1 MPRQHT
7 KLLIIEDNSTYRTAL
22 RYALESVDEIECLDD
37 CQSYEAA
44 QPALQSKNTPD
55 VILLDLGL
63 PGKSG
68 LEAITEIRTTL
79 PHTHILVLTQFDD
92 KPKVFQAISEGA
104 SGYLLKTSPTEDII
118 KGIREVMNG
127 GAPLN
132 AQIAKMVL
140 TTFNSSPPS
149 QSETDLTSRESEVLR
164 LLSDGFIKKE
174 IADHLD
180 ISYHTVDMHVRNIYR
195 KLQVHNLSGAV
206 AKALKRGLL

>member
-1 MPRQHT
+1 MSESPIHV
-7 KLLIIEDNSTYRTAL
+7 LIIEDNAAYRKAL
-22 RYALESVDEIECLDD
+22 RYALNNVGGIECRGA
-37 CQSYEAA
+37 CQSYEDAA
-44 QPALQSKNTPD
+44 LVLDIPPAPD

-68 LEAITEIRTTL
+68 LEAIKDIRATA
-79 PHTHILVLTQFDD
+79 PETHVLVLTQFDD

-104 SGYLLKTSPTEDII
+104 SGYLLKTSPTDEII
-118 KGIREVMNG
+118 RGIREVMGG

-140 TTFNSSPPS
+140 TTFSANPPA
-149 QSETDLTSRESEVLR
+149 QNETDLTKRETEVLR

-174 IADHLD
+174 IADQLD